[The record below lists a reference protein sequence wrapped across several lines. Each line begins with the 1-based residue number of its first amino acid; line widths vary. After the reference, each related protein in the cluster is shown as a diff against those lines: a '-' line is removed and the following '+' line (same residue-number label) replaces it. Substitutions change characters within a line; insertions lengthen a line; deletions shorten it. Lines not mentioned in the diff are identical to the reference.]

1 MHRITIDPD
10 GLTRYAST
18 ATTMAA
24 TLATATTRIA
34 AADPLLLAPALGPI
48 GADFLT
54 AYRAA
59 HTTHL
64 AALGTLATV
73 LTSLGAATTG
83 AEASYTTTDAAYAA
97 ALCATGEESRI

>member
-10 GLTRYAST
+10 GLTNYAAT
-18 ATTMAA
+18 ATAMAA
-24 TLATATTRIA
+24 ALATATTRAA
-34 AADPLLLAPALGPI
+34 AADPLLLTPALGLI

-54 AYRAA
+54 TFRAA
-59 HTTHL
+59 RTTHL

-83 AEASYTTTDAAYAA
+83 AEAAYLTTDTGYAS
-97 ALCATGEESRI
+97 ALKATCREVEA

>member
-18 ATTMAA
+18 ATAMAA
-24 TLATATTRIA
+24 TLATAGARIA
-34 AADPLLLAPALGPI
+34 AADPLLLAPALGLI

-64 AALGTLATV
+64 TTVGTLATV
-73 LTSLGAATTG
+73 LTSLGAATAS
-83 AEASYTTTDAAYAA
+83 AEATYATTDATYSA
-97 ALCATGEESRI
+97 ALRAASGVVRA